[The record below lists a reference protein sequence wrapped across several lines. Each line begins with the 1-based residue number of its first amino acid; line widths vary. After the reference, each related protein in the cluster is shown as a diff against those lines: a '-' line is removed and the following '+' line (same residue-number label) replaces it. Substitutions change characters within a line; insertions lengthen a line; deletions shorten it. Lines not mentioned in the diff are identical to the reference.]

1 MTTRRKPTRR
11 EFPGRILLTASACLI
26 LGVPALA
33 DDLPPAEEV
42 FAKHTAAIGG
52 DALERVKNVA
62 AEYAF
67 SMPTMGLETTGKTYM
82 EPPDKS
88 YTVIDLAAV
97 GGADWQDGLN
107 GDIAWQKNPQMGLRL
122 LDGIEKTMALQKT
135 RMDPFAHWK
144 ELWET
149 AETMSEETV
158 GETACYKVALT
169 SPGGETVTAYF
180 DKQTGPL
187 LQQEVPQ
194 PQMGAT
200 IIVKLSD
207 FREVDGVTLPH
218 LIEQE
223 GPMPVLIEYT
233 RLRFNVDDIPEGV
246 FEIPEGLEEMV
257 TE

>member
-11 EFPGRILLTASACLI
+11 VSRGHILLGAGAFLI
-26 LGVPALA
+26 LAAPALA
-33 DDLPPAEEV
+33 GDLPPAEEV

-52 DALERVKNVA
+52 DTLEKVSNVA
-62 AEYAF
+62 AEYTF

-82 EPPDKS
+82 EAPDKS
-88 YTVIDLAAV
+88 YTVIDLAAM
-97 GGADWQDGLN
+97 GGVDWEDGVN

-144 ELWET
+144 DLWET
-149 AETMSEETV
+149 AETMGEETL
-158 GETACYKVALT
+158 GEAPCYKVALT

-180 DKQTGPL
+180 DKETGLL
-187 LQQEVPQ
+187 LQQEVPL

-200 IIVKLSD
+200 IIAKLSD
-207 FREVDGVTLPH
+207 FREVEGVTLPH

-246 FEIPEGLEEMV
+246 FDVPEGVQEMV